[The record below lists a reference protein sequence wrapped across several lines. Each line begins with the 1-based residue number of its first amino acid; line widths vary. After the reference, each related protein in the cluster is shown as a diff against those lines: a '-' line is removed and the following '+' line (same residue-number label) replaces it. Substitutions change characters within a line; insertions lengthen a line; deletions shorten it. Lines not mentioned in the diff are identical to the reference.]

1 MNRGTHA
8 VSECILH
15 GRSLIRPGKLR
26 KNVQLSGKYSFLK
39 KPMYTFEQYLEKQL
53 LI

>member
-1 MNRGTHA
+1 VHTC
-8 VSECILH
+8 SE
-15 GRSLIRPGKLR
+15 RMYFAWQKFDSSFPGKLR

-39 KPMYTFEQYLEKQL
+39 KPMYTFGQYLEKQL